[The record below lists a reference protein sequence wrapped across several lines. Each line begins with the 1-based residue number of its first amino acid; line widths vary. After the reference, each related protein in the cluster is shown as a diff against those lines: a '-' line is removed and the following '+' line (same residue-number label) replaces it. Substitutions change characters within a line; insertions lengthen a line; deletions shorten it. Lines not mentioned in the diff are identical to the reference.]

1 MLQSCAAQYQG
12 RTPELLIPDELKLRI
27 LNDIFGRQTGSTMLT
42 GWVDSENEAVFEE
55 KVNLLLNKW
64 KQSKVT
70 DVEGLVEEFYTWF
83 CTNKE
88 KVI

>member
-1 MLQSCAAQYQG
+1 MQCNIKEGLQK
-12 RTPELLIPDELKLRI
+12 LLIPDELKLEI
-27 LNDIFGRQTGSTMLT
+27 LNDIFGRQTGSTMHT

>member
-1 MLQSCAAQYQG
+1 MQCNIKEGLQK
-12 RTPELLIPDELKLRI
+12 LLIPDELKLEI

-70 DVEGLVEEFYTWF
+70 EVEGLVEEFYAWF